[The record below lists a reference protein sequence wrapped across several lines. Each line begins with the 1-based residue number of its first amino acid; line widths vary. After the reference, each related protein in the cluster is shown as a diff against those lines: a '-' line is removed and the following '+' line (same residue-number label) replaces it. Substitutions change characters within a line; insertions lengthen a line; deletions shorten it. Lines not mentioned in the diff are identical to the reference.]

1 MPRPNISVA
10 TKMRFS
16 KALNAVYRLILY
28 DIYIEVNESQKVEQ
42 KHEPFLLLKSWMYTN
57 AGEVARNKEFIELN
71 STSNGFDEDDNLR
84 DNKDKLSCK
93 E

>member
-1 MPRPNISVA
+1 
-10 TKMRFS
+10 
-16 KALNAVYRLILY
+16 
-28 DIYIEVNESQKVEQ
+28 
-42 KHEPFLLLKSWMYTN
+42 MYTN